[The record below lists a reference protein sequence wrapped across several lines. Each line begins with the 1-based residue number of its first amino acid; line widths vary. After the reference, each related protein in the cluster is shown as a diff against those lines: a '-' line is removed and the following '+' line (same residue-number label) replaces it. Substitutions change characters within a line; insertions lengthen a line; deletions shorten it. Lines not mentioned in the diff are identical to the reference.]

1 MEIEG
6 TVYAILPQ
14 VSGQSSRGS
23 WVRQEMVIEF
33 KSGEFNKK
41 LSLSFW
47 GDKTNQLANLK
58 QGEMVKAF
66 FDLESREFNG
76 KWFTTAQTWK
86 IERSIP
92 QNEAMQGVPP
102 IEEVPF
108 SDDYNEPF

>member
-6 TVYAILPQ
+6 TVYAILPPA
-14 VSGQSSRGS
+14 SGQSPRGS
-23 WVRQEMVIEF
+23 WVRQEMIIEF

-47 GDKTNQLANLK
+47 GEKTNQLANIK
-58 QGEMVKAF
+58 PGEMVKAF
-66 FDLESREFNG
+66 FDLESREFSG

-86 IERSIP
+86 LERNINQSSS
-92 QNEAMQGVPP
+92 QSAPP